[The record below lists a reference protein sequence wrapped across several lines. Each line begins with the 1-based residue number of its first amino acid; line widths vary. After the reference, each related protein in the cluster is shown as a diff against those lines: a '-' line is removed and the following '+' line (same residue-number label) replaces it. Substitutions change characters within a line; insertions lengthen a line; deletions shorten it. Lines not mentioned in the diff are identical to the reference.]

1 MTRQP
6 ITRRGALRLAIGGVA
21 GLVSGPAGSARAPL
35 RLHRRIGIAFGTTV
49 SITLAR
55 ADAATAEA
63 AFNVGF
69 AEIRRIDRL
78 ASLTRE
84 DGQVFR
90 LNRDG
95 YLDAPDPDILE
106 MLRMARAMHVATSGA
121 FDVTIQPLW
130 LALDAAAKRGEWLG
144 ESEIAGILKRVDQ
157 AALVVSDDRLE
168 LALPG
173 MTITL
178 NSLARG
184 LAADRVADA
193 LARVGIVNAFFDT
206 DVLGAMGRRPDG
218 AMWRAMVRHPRKP
231 EGNVGVANLRGCL
244 ATSGDYQYFWSPDYS
259 RNHIIDP
266 RRGASPGDYSSVSVL
281 AQSGLAADALSTA
294 AFLVGAAGAP
304 ALLRQFQAEALF
316 VDKGGVVTQT
326 RAFPRIAIDG

>member
-1 MTRQP
+1 
-6 ITRRGALRLAIGGVA
+6 
-21 GLVSGPAGSARAPL
+21 
-35 RLHRRIGIAFGTTV
+35 
-49 SITLAR
+49 
-55 ADAATAEA
+55 
-63 AFNVGF
+63 
-69 AEIRRIDRL
+69 
-78 ASLTRE
+78 
-84 DGQVFR
+84 
-90 LNRDG
+90 
-95 YLDAPDPDILE
+95 
-106 MLRMARAMHVATSGA
+106 MHVATSGA

-304 ALLRQFQAEALF
+304 ALLRQFQAEALC